1 MFACVAN
8 IKSRGFASAP
18 CQIPRYVGGPTT
30 VYLAV
35 AGIYTYIPV
44 LCPWV
49 PAWALSTPHTQYN
62 GIWGY
67 TIILVYL
74 PHTPIGP
81 IPGGRRCDRCRD
93 ARWLTRLLHHRWR
106 RAVRCSCGMHI
117 WAHMPLYTLVQGTG
131 GARYAL
137 PRCTVLHTM
146 CTAVRTVL
154 PDGMCAMADPF
165 HHAFAGSIALCMSC
179 RTCTQFRT
187 ERWIRSGTGFGPVG
201 TDPSPGTAYASV
213 LWRRCRHCHSP
224 RPSHTYSTGQQR
236 ATRTVRG
243 SWRMHRCQRGATR
256 AHTMVPSTARAGSTW
271 YRSSG
276 AATPPRRRC

>member
-1 MFACVAN
+1 MQAQYPVLRTVLPVAAHTHACVWLVHGCWH
-8 IKSRGFASAP
+8 IRWWRTHRHGESHRIRWETG
-18 CQIPRYVGGPTT
+18 QIPRYRGGPTT

-93 ARWLTRLLHHRWR
+93 ARWLPRLLHHRWW

-201 TDPSPGTAYASV
+201 TDPSP
-213 LWRRCRHCHSP
+213 R
-224 RPSHTYSTGQQR
+224 
-236 ATRTVRG
+236 
-243 SWRMHRCQRGATR
+243 
-256 AHTMVPSTARAGSTW
+256 
-271 YRSSG
+271 YRV
-276 AATPPRRRC
+276 RRRAVAAVPPLPQS